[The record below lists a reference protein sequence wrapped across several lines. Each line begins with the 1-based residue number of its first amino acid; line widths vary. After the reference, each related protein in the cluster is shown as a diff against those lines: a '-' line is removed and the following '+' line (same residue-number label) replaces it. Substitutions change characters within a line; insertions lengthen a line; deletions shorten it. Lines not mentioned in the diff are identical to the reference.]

1 MQSIEEAPMA
11 DPRPMTPEEMQNFE
25 DDELHHVRPD
35 DHFPASESEEVS
47 TGEGGAPTVPITN
60 PD

>member
-1 MQSIEEAPMA
+1 MA

-35 DHFPASESEEVS
+35 DHFPASESEELS